1 MLGSQWAD
9 LTVLIMSS
17 NSDLMASS
25 HHPPHTG
32 QALQSSP
39 TRPSVTGKR
48 KRQSETVAA
57 GTIYP
62 VEISNSAAWTRDAHG
77 RHFSSSPLRCTVPL
91 LLYPTAHPAH
101 ESPLVVTAR
110 WKKEDGLQ
118 WSSMTTR
125 DARDRPNATDG
136 WRSFQWHGTG
146 TRLFE
151 AVAMPTTE
159 PKSSPVA
166 FVLQ

>member
-25 HHPPHTG
+25 SG
-32 QALQSSP
+32 QALQFSP
-39 TRPSVTGKR
+39 TCPSVTSKR
-48 KRQSETVAA
+48 KRQSQTVAA

-62 VEISNSAAWTRDAHG
+62 VEISNSAAWPRDAHG
-77 RHFSSSPLRCTVPL
+77 RHFSSPPPPRCTVPL
-91 LLYPTAHPAH
+91 LLHPTAHAAH

-146 TRLFE
+146 PDFLRL
-151 AVAMPTTE
+151 
-159 PKSSPVA
+159 SPCRRQSPSQVPSLL
-166 FVLQ
+166 FCSN